1 MPADTNTADRG
12 RYDGPG
18 RRAGHPRP

>member
-1 MPADTNTADRG
+1 MPADRNTADRG